1 MDNENKYKYLGIIE
15 RALDP
20 AQSNV
25 CFTTE
30 NAVIAAGA
38 GSGKTQVL
46 ATRFAWLV
54 ISKDVKAS
62 DILTLTFTDKAASE
76 MYQRIYATLKYFA
89 EYKPKTDEE
98 LLEFFK
104 TKRRIENPTAQ

>member
-46 ATRFAWLV
+46 ATRFA
-54 ISKDVKAS
+54 
-62 DILTLTFTDKAASE
+62 
-76 MYQRIYATLKYFA
+76 
-89 EYKPKTDEE
+89 
-98 LLEFFK
+98 
-104 TKRRIENPTAQ
+104 